1 MFKSTLGQLK
11 IKIDEGLRDAQQF
24 TALAALLE
32 DTGTSHSQNSPR
44 APDAFLLTS
53 VGTADAWGAD
63 VKAGKKL
70 TQNEK

>member
-1 MFKSTLGQLK
+1 MVDSTLGQLK
-11 IKIDEGLRDAQQF
+11 IKIGKGLRDAQQF

-32 DTGTSHSQNSPR
+32 DTGTSHSR
-44 APDAFLLTS
+44 VPDAFLLTS